1 MAENAALWERGPK
14 SKLRAQKEKRP
25 SKVSDSDT
33 GFEVVDTIDT
43 APKRPSEDPVSD
55 KHLEDLKVSHTI
67 HMARKRHQRED
78 LRLGSSSSSARRLI
92 MPLQSESFQRLA
104 QVAQQALTR
113 PPQQIL
119 FLLVARAVNGAH
131 IFRLQMGHLF
141 GKDDPTADDITLA
154 PITEQVKESGFPTPE
169 RVMYVHVRMNGE
181 NDPVFSDATLKT
193 AFRDYMIHESR
204 SAPFTLFIEDRDGN
218 HWDLPALKR
227 HQDVDMGNGLLEAN
241 RS

>member
-1 MAENAALWERGPK
+1 MAETAALRDRDPK
-14 SKLRAQKEKRP
+14 SKLRAQTEKRP

-78 LRLGSSSSSARRLI
+78 LRLGSSESSARH
-92 MPLQSESFQRLA
+92 PLTPLRSHQPYQTSP
-104 QVAQQALTR
+104 QQA
-113 PPQQIL
+113 PSKNPQQIL
-119 FLLVARAVNGAH
+119 SLLVARAVNGAH

-141 GKDDPTADDITLA
+141 GKDDPTAEDIILA
-154 PITEQVKESGFPTPE
+154 PITEQVKASGFPAPE
-169 RVMYVHVRMNGE
+169 RMMYVHVRMNGE

-193 AFRDYMIHESR
+193 AFRDYLIHESR
-204 SAPFTLFIEDRDGN
+204 PAPFTLFIEDRDGN

-227 HQDVDMGNGLLEAN
+227 HQDVDMGNGSLDAN